1 MLTISLRGLWSH
13 KRRLVGTFVAVF
25 LGVAFLSGTLVL
37 GDTLRANID
46 GFLTTSNQGTDAVI
60 RNSTSVGTGPATS
73 RGLIPQSIVDR
84 VRRVDG
90 VADAAPAVQG
100 EGELVRPDGTAI
112 TGKGPRQ
119 AGAWVTDPAL
129 NPYHL
134 VQGRPPRTTHEVV
147 INRGAAKDGGLRLG
161 ERIHVLTPQSV
172 PVRVVGIATFGSQDG
187 FGGASYTAFTLAGA
201 QEFVTKQAGRVS
213 TISVRADRG
222 VSQAELVRRIRPVL
236 PSGAE
241 AISGSQLTSENVAS
255 VDTSFLNVFR
265 TLLTVFAGIAL
276 AVATFSIHNTFSII
290 AAQRTRESALL
301 RAIGAS
307 RRQLLGS
314 VIVEACTVGL
324 LASAAGLVGGLG
336 IAWLLKSAFA
346 GLGFALPA
354 GGLTVTGGTLAVG
367 VPVGVLVTV
376 LAGLGPAVKASRVPP
391 LAALRDVTA
400 DGTVVGRSRVVTGL
414 ALGAAGAACVA
425 VALSSSS
432 AVLTFAGTGG
442 VLLLAAMVVL
452 GPTVARPLVVV
463 LGAPVAALR
472 GMTGQLARQ
481 NAMRSPRRTAGAAT
495 ALMVGIAVVTLFTV
509 FAASV
514 RASIDDNVSKS
525 FGGDLVV
532 DDSGPGGIDGGLS
545 PQLATAVGKLP
556 VVSSA
561 AGLGSADVTIDGK
574 SSGVGVAD
582 PVALARVL
590 DLGVSA
596 GSVEGLGGHRVAVST
611 KTAADHHWRL
621 GTPLRIGFADG
632 HTDVMPVGAVF
643 GNRDVVRGDV
653 LLPRAAWVP
662 HAVQDD
668 DTTVF
673 IALKPGVGI
682 AAGRAAV
689 TGVTAGL
696 GSPTVQD
703 RAQYIDAQAKG
714 VSTLLTLVYVML
726 VLAIVIALMG
736 IANTTSLSVHERT
749 RELGLLRAVGQ
760 TRSQVRA
767 MVRWESV
774 ITAVLGTVGGLALGV
789 FLGWVLVDAAAAQGI
804 GSFAAPAGQLVIV
817 LLVGAL
823 AGLLAGLRPARQA
836 ARMPTI
842 RAITAE

>member
-13 KRRLVGTFVAVF
+13 KRRLVGTFLAVF

-37 GDTLRANID
+37 SDTLRANID
-46 GFLTTSNQGTDAVI
+46 GFLTTANQGTDAVI
-60 RNSTSVGTGPATS
+60 RNSTSVGTGPATA

-84 VRRVDG
+84 VRGVDG
-90 VADAAPAVQG
+90 VADAVPTVQG

-119 AGAWVTDPAL
+119 AGNWVTDSAL

-134 VQGRPPRTTHEVV
+134 VQGRPPHTAHEVV
-147 INRGAAKDGGLRLG
+147 INRGAAEDGSLRIG
-161 ERIHVLTPQSV
+161 ENIHVLTPQSV

-187 FGGASYTAFTLAGA
+187 FGGSSYTAFSLAGA
-201 QEFVTKQAGRVS
+201 QEFITKQAGRVS
-213 TISVRADRG
+213 TISVRADPG

-236 PSGAE
+236 PPGAE

-307 RRQLLGS
+307 RRQILGS

-376 LAGLGPAVKASRVPP
+376 LAGLGPALKASRVPP
-391 LAALRDVTA
+391 LAALRDVGT
-400 DGTVVGRSRVVTGL
+400 DGTAVGRSRVVTGL
-414 ALGAAGAACVA
+414 ALGAAGLACVA
-425 VALSSSS
+425 IALSSSAS
-432 AVLTFAGTGG
+432 VLTFAGIGG

-514 RASIDDNVSKS
+514 RASIDDNVSKT
-525 FGGDLVV
+525 FAGDLVV
-532 DDSGPGGIDGGLS
+532 DDSTPGGGGNLS
-545 PQLATAVGKLP
+545 PQLATAVAKLP
-556 VVSSA
+556 VVSNA
-561 AGLGSADVTIDGK
+561 AGLGSATVTIDGK

-590 DLGVSA
+590 DLGVDA
-596 GSVEGLGGHRVAVST
+596 GSVQGLGDHRVAIST

-621 GTPLRIGFADG
+621 GTPLRVGFADG
-632 HTDVMPVGAVF
+632 HTDVLPVGALF
-643 GNRDVVRGDV
+643 GNRDIVGGDV

-668 DTTVF
+668 DSTVF
-673 IALKPGVGI
+673 IALKPGVSI

-689 TGVTAGL
+689 TTVTSGL

-774 ITAVLGTVGGLALGV
+774 ITAVLGTVGGLGLGV
-789 FLGWVLVDAAAAQGI
+789 FLGWVLVDAAGSEGI